1 MSNNYS
7 LNDVLKVIQYVFLI
21 YFSGTRIKNESKKG
35 KENTP
40 SKSSSRGFNFIKNYI
55 FVCIIMILKF
65 IKYALNNTEYLNR
78 WLKSIFK
85 IGMKR
90 SIDDD
95 DIYAVTNNLRSD
107 RNTEIFAKLWEIE
120 QSAENPSI
128 FRVMMKIQGFNVLSV
143 AILFSV
149 GELMAKLVR
158 RFYI

>member
-1 MSNNYS
+1 MN
-7 LNDVLKVIQYVFLI
+7 
-21 YFSGTRIKNESKKG
+21 
-35 KENTP
+35 
-40 SKSSSRGFNFIKNYI
+40 
-55 FVCIIMILKF
+55 LKF

-120 QSAENPSI
+120 QNAENPSI